1 MLGCLKS
8 SRGLSCRAPTQG
20 VVMGNVSSDL
30 SEASAALQFR
40 PLGIDTAYEHIVFM
54 HVDCHVCRAEGFS
67 AQTRIEVHANGKSLI
82 ATLNIINDGLLAVDQ
97 ISLSLGAQHSLGLVE
112 GDRVTVS
119 HVPVLHSTSL
129 LRAKIYGQR
138 LDRRA
143 MQSIIEDTVSGRL
156 SELHLSAFVTA
167 CAGGRLDVEE
177 TIALTQAM
185 VSVGEKLSWPYDTVV
200 DKHCVGG
207 LPGNRTTP
215 IVVAIATACGLIMPK
230 TSSRAITSPAGTAD
244 TMEVLAP
251 VNLDIDAMRRVVEQT
266 GGCLVWGG
274 AMALSPAD
282 DLLIRVERPL
292 DLDSD
297 GHLVASVLS
306 KKIAAGST
314 RVIIDLPVGPTA
326 KVRGIEA
333 AERLSARMIA
343 VGRALG
349 LEVRTVI
356 TDGQQPIGRGI
367 GPALEARDLLQV
379 LRNDTD
385 APVDLRERALLLA
398 GHVLEMGGK
407 AQDGL
412 ALARQVLADGRAWL
426 QFQRICEAQGGLRK
440 VPTAPLAHLVTA
452 ARTGFVSAIDNR
464 VLARIAKLAGAPQSP
479 TAGVDLHV
487 HLDDFVQAGQPLFSI
502 HADAPGELRY
512 ARAFQET
519 QPDVVR
525 LEEQP

>member
-1 MLGCLKS
+1 MSNLPSGPDE
-8 SRGLSCRAPTQG
+8 AP
-20 VVMGNVSSDL
+20 
-30 SEASAALQFR
+30 AALKFR

-54 HVDCHVCRAEGFS
+54 HVDCHVCRAEGFA
-67 AQTRIEVHANGKSLI
+67 AQTRVEVHARGTSLI
-82 ATLNIINDGLLAVDQ
+82 ATLNIISNGLVAVDQ
-97 ISLSLGAQHSLGLVE
+97 ISLSLGAQHALGVEE
-112 GDRVTVS
+112 GDLVTVS
-119 HVPVLHSTSL
+119 HVPVLRSTSL
-129 LRAKIYGQR
+129 VRAKIYGHK
-138 LDRRA
+138 LDRAA

-167 CAGGRLDVEE
+167 CAGERLDIDE
-177 TIALTQAM
+177 TVALTEAM
-185 VSVGEKLSWPYDTVV
+185 VSVGERLAWPYDTVV

-215 IVVAIATACGLIMPK
+215 IVVAIVTACGLVMPK

-244 TMEVLAP
+244 TMEVLTP
-251 VNLDIDAMRRVVEQT
+251 VNLDLPGMRRVVEQT

-297 GHLVASVLS
+297 GQLVASVLS

-314 RVIIDLPVGPTA
+314 RVLIDLPVGPTA

-333 AERLSARMIA
+333 ADRLGVRLTT

-349 LEVRTVI
+349 LEVRPVV

-379 LRNDTD
+379 LRNDPN
-385 APVDLRERALLLA
+385 APADLRERALLLA

-407 AQDGL
+407 AADGL
-412 ALARQVLADGRAWL
+412 ALAREVLADGRAWA
-426 QFQRICEAQGGLRK
+426 QFQRICAAQGGLRE
-440 VPTAPLAHLVTA
+440 VPVAPLVQVVTA

-487 HLDDFVQAGQPLFSI
+487 HLDDFVQAGQPLFAI
-502 HADAPGELRY
+502 HAEAPGELRY
-512 ARAFQET
+512 ACAFQIT
-519 QPDVVR
+519 QPDVIR
-525 LEEQP
+525 LEERP